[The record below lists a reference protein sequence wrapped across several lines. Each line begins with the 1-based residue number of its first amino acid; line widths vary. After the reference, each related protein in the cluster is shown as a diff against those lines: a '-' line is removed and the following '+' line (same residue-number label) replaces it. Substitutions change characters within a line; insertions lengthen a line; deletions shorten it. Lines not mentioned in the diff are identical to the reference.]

1 MNFFERLL
9 IILDA
14 EMPRPTLFGWF
25 HILCLILTALVTFFL
40 IKKYKDTSDKVF
52 RKIILITWL
61 IIVVLEVF

>member
-14 EMPRPTLFGWF
+14 KMPVPTLFGWF

-40 IKKYKDTSDKVF
+40 IKKY
-52 RKIILITWL
+52 R
-61 IIVVLEVF
+61 